1 MNTMITLDEFLD
13 KVAKLSYLK
22 YAVYS
27 KQEHLFITLY
37 DTDDLEKY
45 MIMESISTEQH
56 AALMSALE
64 KYKQ

>member
-13 KVAKLSYLK
+13 KLAKLSYLK
-22 YAVYS
+22 YEVYDQ
-27 KQEHLFITLY
+27 QEHLFITLY
-37 DTDDLEKY
+37 DTEDLEKY

-56 AALMSALE
+56 AALIAALK